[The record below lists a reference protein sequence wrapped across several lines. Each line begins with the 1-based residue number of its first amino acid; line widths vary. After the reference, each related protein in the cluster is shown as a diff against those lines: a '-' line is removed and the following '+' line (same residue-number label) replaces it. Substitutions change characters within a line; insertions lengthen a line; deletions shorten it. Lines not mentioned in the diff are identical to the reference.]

1 VPKKKIPNT
10 LYLVHAR
17 SDEIMSF
24 ITQCKKN
31 HFDCSESKLYDS
43 LNMAFYDSNGYYV
56 VYLSTYPYIAVHI
69 TGRNDKLMGN
79 EHAFQEKI
87 ETVLKNHLKPI

>member
-1 VPKKKIPNT
+1 MPKKKIPNT
-10 LYLVHAR
+10 LNLVQAS
-17 SDEIMSF
+17 SDAIVSF

-56 VYLSTYPYIAVHI
+56 VYLTTYPCIAVHI

-79 EHAFQEKI
+79 EQAFKEKI
-87 ETVLKNHLKPI
+87 ETVLQNHLKPF